1 MQCPVEHDETAG
13 VLLDY
18 VARRLEP
25 DRLSVLESH
34 VATCSRCAEFT
45 LGHEQVWQALDR
57 WEPPPVSRDFNQR
70 LFRRIDQVTAI
81 PWYQGLFEFRV
92 RMKLAIP
99 VAATCL
105 LAAAGFVFEHPSESR
120 ASGALYLDG
129 SQADQLE
136 AALDDLQLLR
146 QLDSAAVSEQE

>member
-1 MQCPVEHDETAG
+1 MQCPVENVETAG

-18 VARRLEP
+18 VACRLAP
-25 DRLSVLESH
+25 TRLSALERH

-45 LGHEQVWQALDR
+45 LGHERVWQDLDR

-70 LFRRIDQVTAI
+70 LFRRIDQATAI
-81 PWYQGLFEFRV
+81 PWYQGLFEFRFG
-92 RMKLAIP
+92 MKVAIP
-99 VAATCL
+99 VVATCL
-105 LAAAGFVFEHPSESR
+105 LAVAGFVFEYSSGSR
-120 ASGALYLDG
+120 GSGALYLDG

-146 QLDSAAVSEQE
+146 QLDSATPSEQE